1 MQKIDS
7 IVIKKTTLFAL
18 SVIMVISTKSQDV
31 IKLRSGDSLLVIVK
45 EINLK
50 EVVYKKLEFS
60 IRNPDYK
67 MPISSLS
74 YIVYNNGT
82 KEYFTNTNAVYP
94 SDSMI
99 LSNRDYF
106 SNGYN
111 DAKINYKGYKSA
123 ATLTFVTSL
132 YSPFIGLIPAI
143 ICSAKAPEYQSLSS
157 NYNVLM
163 SNSDY
168 RDGYFQKAKKIKQQ
182 KVWKNWLIPT
192 SIWTAALVGAIIIVN
207 NSIP

>member
-1 MQKIDS
+1 MRKIDS
-7 IVIKKTTLFAL
+7 ILIKKITLFAAA
-18 SVIMVISTKSQDV
+18 VILAISTKSQDV

-45 EINLK
+45 EIDRK
-50 EVVYKKLEFS
+50 EIVYKKLGFS
-60 IRNPDYK
+60 IRNSDYK

-82 KEYFTNTNAVYP
+82 KEFFIDSNTVYT
-94 SDSMI
+94 SDTII
-99 LSNRDYF
+99 LSNQDYF

-111 DAKINYKGYKSA
+111 DAKINYKGYKTA

-168 RDGYFQKAKKIKQQ
+168 RDGYFQKAKKIKLQ